1 MAEVGALRAQ
11 VAQLT
16 ADRAALQAE
25 NARLRAHNEALA
37 RMVRAGGPGVGA
49 RVVGPV
55 GGVVGQGLQA
65 DGQHHGL
72 PPSASRRLVGVSVA
86 LAAADTAV
94 MELEVRTPHPQ

>member
-1 MAEVGALRAQ
+1 MAEVVGALRAQ

-37 RMVRAGGPGVGA
+37 TMVRGGGVG
-49 RVVGPV
+49 V
-55 GGVVGQGLQA
+55 GGVVGQQA
-65 DGQHHGL
+65 
-72 PPSASRRLVGVSVA
+72 ANRRLAGVGVA

-94 MELEVRTPHPQ
+94 TEFEVHPQPPPSTPAL